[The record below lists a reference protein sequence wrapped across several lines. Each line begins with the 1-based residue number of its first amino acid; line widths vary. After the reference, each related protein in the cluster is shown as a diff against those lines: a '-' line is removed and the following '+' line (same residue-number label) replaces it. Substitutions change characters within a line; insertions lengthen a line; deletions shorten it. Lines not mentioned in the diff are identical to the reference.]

1 MSLNFDP
8 LSFLHRKY
16 VKNQKSVREQIARMS
31 SKPMYKV
38 LEEVG
43 GLRKLLAQVSHGLQ
57 RNASAIE
64 KLKQE
69 SAQVRMG
76 FDGNECAALAC
87 SGEAFITVFGMIV
100 NKFCTWNGI
109 SLVLHNLYHMR
120 NNFETLWNKRF
131 WSCSGSLNK
140 VAGFLSKSCC

>member
-1 MSLNFDP
+1 
-8 LSFLHRKY
+8 
-16 VKNQKSVREQIARMS
+16 MS

-43 GLRKLLAQVSHGLQ
+43 GLRKLLGQVSHGLQ

-76 FDGNECAALAC
+76 VDGNECVVLAC
-87 SGEAFITVFGMIV
+87 AGNTLFQDFVMIV
-100 NKFCTWNGI
+100 NKFCTCNGI

-120 NNFETLWNKRF
+120 SNFETLWNKKF
-131 WSCSGSLNK
+131 WSCSGSWNN
-140 VAGFLSKSCC
+140 VAGFLSKSCW